1 MASMPIEEKIRNGDI
16 SAFEKVFREFY
27 APLTLFATTFVKDK
41 DVAEEIVQDFFYH
54 YWKDR
59 KQTQIQS
66 SMKSY
71 FFQSIRNRALK
82 HLRHENVKLKYASQT
97 MAEATP
103 SLETYELNTY
113 ELKEL
118 ESTINNI
125 LDKLPPVCS
134 QIFRMNRFEGL
145 KYREIAERLSI
156 SIKTVEAN
164 MSKALTAFRQELRPY
179 RE

>member
-1 MASMPIEEKIRNGDI
+1 MANMPIEEKIRNGDI
-16 SAFEKVFREFY
+16 SAFEKVFREYY
-27 APLTLFATTFVKDK
+27 APLTLFANTFVKDK
-41 DVAEEIVQDFFYH
+41 DVAEEIVQDFFFH

-59 KQTQIQS
+59 EQTRIQT

-82 HLRHENVKLKYASQT
+82 YLRHENVKLKYASQVQNESSPT
-97 MAEATP
+97 
-103 SLETYELNTY
+103 LETYELDVY

-134 QIFRMNRFEGL
+134 SIFRMNRFEGL
-145 KYREIAERLSI
+145 KYREIAEKLSI
-156 SIKTVEAN
+156 SVKTVEAN